1 MTDFVESQQSDSML
15 ETLKQSLNSLN
26 VQRQSLEQEAAAITS
41 ELTSVDPAN
50 PTVPP
55 PGIDTPLVDSEGY
68 PRNDIDVYR
77 VRSLRGRL
85 AHIRTDHTN
94 IMTEIERKL
103 RQVAVL
109 QNADKL
115 RQEEQE
121 LEARRRPKPKPKFD
135 TVTGKWVVP
144 NWDGTIS
151 GAGRENGD
159 GKRHFETLQQEQKEE
174 EIMSNNRNN
183 ETRIHSVQNP
193 DSMLTAF
200 ARVESVALDSP
211 AHQAGL
217 KVHDEIL
224 ALGELTLGSNP
235 FLKLPDYV
243 RSIAAAN
250 EIMQVYVRRHTT
262 VVEQTQDEREAS
274 SQLLFLQLQPR
285 PWNGRGLLG
294 CHIVPV

>member
-1 MTDFVESQQSDSML
+1 MTDFMDSQQTDSLL

-26 VQRQSLEQEAAAITS
+26 VQRQSLEQEAAMIKS

-50 PTVPP
+50 PTAPP
-55 PGIDTPLVDSEGY
+55 PGIDTPLVDPEGY
-68 PRNDIDVYR
+68 PRNDIDLYR

-85 AHIRTDHTN
+85 AHIRTDHKN
-94 IMTEIERKL
+94 IMTEIDRKL

-135 TVTGKWVVP
+135 KVTGKWVVP

-151 GAGRENGD
+151 GAGRGNGD
-159 GKRHFETLQQEQKEE
+159 GKRQFETLQQEQTEQATTG
-174 EIMSNNRNN
+174 SNI
-183 ETRIHSVQNP
+183 ETRVHSVQNP
-193 DSMLTAF
+193 DSVTTAF
-200 ARVESVALDSP
+200 ARVESVAVDSP
-211 AHQAGL
+211 AYQAG
-217 KVHDEIL
+217 VQVQDEIL
-224 ALGELTLGSNP
+224 ALGELTSGSNP
-235 FLKLPDYV
+235 FLQLPEYV

-250 EIMQVYVRRHTT
+250 EIIQVYVRRRT
-262 VVEQTQDEREAS
+262 VNQIQGEGES
-274 SQLLFLQLQPR
+274 SSVLLFLQLQPR